1 MVATSTHAARS
12 RDDTLIV
19 GPGRV
24 GSTLARALALA
35 GWPVVALAG
44 RRVEACRRLAE
55 SLGPGVR
62 WGSLDELDGPY
73 PLVLLAV
80 SDDAIGAVADRL
92 AALGV
97 LDRRAVV
104 LHVSGALGSDVL
116 GAAAAAGAATGSMH
130 PLQTFPDVEA
140 GLRALPGSHWFVEG
154 DARAL
159 DAAGRLV
166 KRLHGTPHVIATA
179 DKVLYHAAAVIAC
192 NYLTV
197 LMDAALKT
205 AERAGIERGPMFE
218 ALYPLLVS
226 TLDNLATKGAAASLT
241 GPVSR
246 GDVDTVRR
254 HVGALDRVAGAGE
267 LYRLLGLKAV
277 ALAREGGRID
287 DDAARSLAAV
297 LAAQED
303 HAGER

>member
-1 MVATSTHAARS
+1 MAATSTHAARS

-24 GSTLARALALA
+24 GSTLARALASA
-35 GWPVVALAG
+35 GWPVVAVAG
-44 RRVEACRRLAE
+44 RGVEARRRLAQT
-55 SLGPGVR
+55 LGPGVR
-62 WGSLDELDGPY
+62 WGGVDELDGPY
-73 PLVLLAV
+73 PLVLLTV

-104 LHVSGALGSDVL
+104 MHVSGALGSDVL
-116 GAAAAAGAATGSMH
+116 AAAAAAGAATGSMH

-159 DAAGRLV
+159 DTATRLV
-166 KRLHGTPHVIATA
+166 ERLHGRAHVIATA

-197 LMDAALKT
+197 LMDAALET

-218 ALYPLLVS
+218 ALYPLVVS
-226 TLDNLATKGAAASLT
+226 TLDNILTKGAAASLT

-254 HVGALDRVAGAGE
+254 HCEALDPLESVGV
-267 LYRLLGLKAV
+267 LYRLLGVKAV
-277 ALAREGGRID
+277 ALAKAGGRID
-287 DDAARSLAAV
+287 DATARSLAAV
-297 LAAQED
+297 LAAGGNQ
-303 HAGER
+303 ARQR